1 MQNLKNL
8 TLEQLREGLDWLSR
22 NHNAMI
28 DAREYDLANMI
39 DDKIFVYQ
47 EAITDRITSED
58 PHTSR
63 ADVRYFEGFRT

>member
-1 MQNLKNL
+1 MKNLANL
-8 TLEQLREGLDWLSR
+8 TLKQLREGLDWLSR

-58 PHTSR
+58 PFTSR